1 MTTITRL
8 TLALLLAVAAP
19 GSRAAPPAS
28 ANIDAVREEIIKDP
42 VFNGQAHVY
51 QAGNS
56 HERSVLLVH
65 GIGDNAARDWDE
77 LIPKLARDYHVV
89 TFDLPGF
96 GRSTRGNQA
105 YTLENYV
112 AFVKYVA
119 GKYTKGPF
127 VLIGH
132 SLGGA
137 VALRYA
143 ATYPDDV
150 LGLVVADVPG
160 ILHRQAYSQYLS
172 YLGIGV
178 LPSFYPNQK
187 EQLHNLVGSILG
199 IVAKLRPDLDLVIA
213 SPTLRESVLRGDPAK
228 IAGLALVL
236 EDFSGI
242 IQRVRAPVL
251 VIWGAKDPLAPLRTG
266 KVLAAN
272 LAQAEL
278 KILADSAHTPMEDAP
293 QEFDA
298 LVLDFAR
305 RPAVASNPLKLQSI
319 DAAGEFTS
327 TRKGSCKKQRGR
339 VFEGDYDSIV
349 IVDCKEVV
357 LRNARVREVR
367 ITDASVTIEDSRIG
381 GPQGGLRAEDAYVTI
396 TSSVIA
402 ASVAIKAI
410 DSHLDL
416 AGVHLRGS
424 EAAVQAPYAS
434 KVLFSVSYI
443 KSPYTTGSIH
453 GWREV
458 GPKNPL

>member
-8 TLALLLAVAAP
+8 ILVVLFTMIASDAAATPAVK
-19 GSRAAPPAS
+19 
-28 ANIDAVREEIIKDP
+28 ANIDAVREVIIEDP
-42 VFNGQAHVY
+42 IFNGQAHVY
-51 QAGNS
+51 QAGDS
-56 HERSVLLVH
+56 HAQSVILVH
-65 GIGDNAARDWDE
+65 GIGNNAARDWDE
-77 LIPKLARDYHVV
+77 LIPKLAQDYHVV

-105 YTLENYV
+105 YTPENYV

-119 GKYTKGPF
+119 DKYAKGPF

-132 SLGGA
+132 SMGGA

-150 LGLVVADVPG
+150 RGLVVADVPG

-178 LPSFYPNQK
+178 LPNLYPNQK
-187 EQLHNLVGSILG
+187 EQLHNLVGSLLDV
-199 IVAKLRPDLDLVIA
+199 VAKLQPDLDLVIA
-213 SPTLRESVLRGDPAK
+213 SPALRESVLGGDPAK
-228 IAGLALVL
+228 IAGLAEVL

-242 IQRVRAPVL
+242 IPRVRAPVL
-251 VIWGAKDPLAPLRTG
+251 VIWGARDPLAPLRTG

-278 KILADSAHTPMEDAP
+278 RVLMNSAHTPMEDAP
-293 QEFDA
+293 LEFDA
-298 LVLDFAR
+298 LVLDFVR
-305 RPAVASNPLKLQSI
+305 RPVVASNPLKFPPG
-319 DAAGEFTS
+319 DDVDEFTS
-327 TRKGSCKKQRGR
+327 TRTGSCKRQRGR

-357 LRNARVREVR
+357 VRKARVRQLR

-381 GPQGGLRAEDAYVTI
+381 GPQGGLRVDDSNVTI

-410 DSHLDL
+410 DSRLDL
-416 AGVHLRGS
+416 AGVRLIGS

-434 KVLFSVSYI
+434 RLLFSVSVI